1 MSITLKPEQ
10 ERLIQKQVELGR
22 FNSVEDVLEKALQ
35 LLHEQYD
42 DDYLNWI
49 EDVRLKVDEAKIEAE
64 QGHILPLDAVV
75 NRLQDKFREAREAQG

>member
-22 FNSVEDVLEKALQ
+22 FNSAEEVLEKALQ

-49 EDVRLKVDEAKIEAE
+49 EDVRLKVDEAKAEAE
-64 QGHILPLDAVV
+64 QGDVLPLDAVV